1 MMHKIAPTVDAL
13 GNNALHYACWGGN
26 FCIVKSLVEENI
38 IDPSIKNAEGL
49 TAIQFAI
56 AGKHIGIVQYLSKLN
71 SGCLA
76 GDTSDSGLSSLHRAA
91 IYGSLETIKLLL
103 STSSETSDSAV
114 ISVDST
120 AYNGN
125 TVLHLSA
132 QHGGMDIVQYIV
144 EECRAEVNA
153 QNDYDL
159 TPLHFACLGYASHH
173 CDSNKAKYSGLYIL
187 DSHCLLYHLFLIV
200 IFWDALL
207 FIQCIL

>member
-1 MMHKIAPTVDAL
+1 MILKIAPAVDTL

-26 FCIVKSLVEENI
+26 FLIVKSLIEENI

-56 AGKHIGIVQYLSKLN
+56 AGKHIEIVQYLSKLS
-71 SGCLA
+71 SGRLA
-76 GDTSDSGLSSLHRAA
+76 AETTDSGLTGLHRAA

-103 STSSETSDSAV
+103 SANSETADAV
-114 ISVDST
+114 SVDSR

-132 QHGGMDIVQYIV
+132 QHGGMDIVKYFI
-144 EECRAEVNA
+144 EECKAEINA

-159 TPLHFACLGYASHH
+159 TPLHFACLG
-173 CDSNKAKYSGLYIL
+173 
-187 DSHCLLYHLFLIV
+187 
-200 IFWDALL
+200 
-207 FIQCIL
+207 